1 MALVTEDGTGLA
13 GAESF
18 CSVSF
23 ADTYLGNFGYALW
36 ATMSTTEKE
45 QALRRATLY
54 MQQVY
59 RMRWAGDRVTTTQAL
74 DWPRVGVPRRDVG
87 SWGAWGYYGGF
98 ASEYASNVVPAEVQ
112 QACAKMAY
120 KAAAGDLSPDLSQAK
135 TRVKVGPIET
145 EYAAGS
151 TQYVRYREID
161 NLLSPFMKMG
171 GGMIPVSRA

>member
-1 MALVTEDGTGLA
+1 LALIVEDGTGIA
-13 GAESF
+13 NAESL
-18 CSVSF
+18 CSVAF
-23 ADTYLGNFGYALW
+23 ADAFLDGIGQASWALL
-36 ATMSTTEKE
+36 TTTSKE

-98 ASEYASNVVPAEVQ
+98 VSEYASNVVPSEVQ
-112 QACAKMAY
+112 QACAKLAY
-120 KAAAGDLSPDLSQAK
+120 KAVAGDLSPDLSQAK

-145 EYAAGS
+145 EYLPGS
-151 TQYVRYREID
+151 VQYVRYREID
-161 NLLSPFMKMG
+161 NLLSPFMNMG
-171 GGMIPVSRA
+171 GSMIPVTRA